1 MKVNFINSVATELA
15 VHIVGNKIADDG
27 CVLSNECLVISDNLK
42 NILTNY
48 FLSSFSSDEYYH
60 LFHDTNLELN
70 EVFSY
75 VSEIFN
81 NPSSF
86 HKQSINLAKHLYNES
101 VYPNIKAGEF
111 YVVYFKGTTVDG
123 EEVDVLGLF
132 KTEKKDLFLKTTVQ
146 NNNVCVTEDEGVNL
160 KKLDKG
166 CLIFNINKNEGY
178 IIAVIDNTNKE
189 SQAKYW
195 IKHFLHICQIKN
207 AYSNTENVMSLTKSF
222 VAKALPQ
229 SGELSKKDQ
238 IELLNKS
245 LEYFKE
251 NKSFNIANFEEEVI
265 SRPEIIAQFREYK
278 EEYESARDISI
289 DNDFQLSE
297 TAIKKQQR
305 SYTRAINLDKEIQII
320 INGNTDRIEKGSD
333 SKGKFYKIYYN
344 DEK

>member
-1 MKVNFINSVATELA
+1 MKANFINSVATELA

-27 CVLSNECLVISDNLK
+27 CVLSNDCLEISDNLK
-42 NILTNY
+42 DILTNF
-48 FLSSFSSDEYYH
+48 FLGSFSSDEYYH
-60 LFHDTNLELN
+60 LFHETSLELN

-75 VSEIFN
+75 VSEIFDN
-81 NPSSF
+81 LNSF

-101 VYPNIKAGEF
+101 IYPNIKSGEF
-111 YVVYFKGTTVDG
+111 YVVYFKGTTFDG
-123 EEVDVLGLF
+123 EDVDVVGLF
-132 KTEKKDLFLKTTVQ
+132 KTEKKDLFIKTTVQ
-146 NNNVCVTEDEGVNL
+146 DNNVCVTEDEGINL
-160 KKLDKG
+160 KRLDKG
-166 CLIFNINKNEGY
+166 CLIFNINKNCGY
-178 IIAVIDNTNKE
+178 IVDVIDNTNKE

-195 IKHFLHICQIKN
+195 IEHFLHVCQIKD
-207 AYSNTENVMSLTKSF
+207 AYSNTKNVMSLTKSF
-222 VAKALPQ
+222 VAKSLPQ
-229 SGELSKKDQ
+229 SGALSKKDQ

-251 NKSFNIANFEEEVI
+251 KKSFNIADFEEEVI

-305 SYTRAINLDKEIQII
+305 SYKRAINLDKEIQII

-344 DEK
+344 EEK